1 MANRGNEED
10 EVEDE
15 VEVEDVIFVAVGKDV
30 KEGKSVLLWALKNSG
45 GKKICILHVHEPAQ
59 RIPFM
64 GTKAPAKSLTERI
77 VREHWEA
84 ERKEMHVI
92 LDEYLLFCR
101 QMGVRAQKLQIEMYS
116 IEKGIVELIS
126 KHKIQKLVMGAA
138 AEKHH
143 KREAS
148 RDTEIGDSNR
158 WQSVTLG
165 HNRGST
171 APGQSHCLPARCV
184 TLRNNSKSSGSG
196 IFQMTPPEGTEELS
210 SPKARLDAEGSSD
223 EWERL
228 SRSPA
233 GSGCSTGSPMV
244 DVTLTAWND
253 QGSDS
258 GLELN
263 ALSPALVYSRSPFTM
278 ELPSSSQQPSPE
290 LISSVSNMSTSS
302 SNGALSAVDAVFDN
316 TLYEQLQQ
324 AMAEAEKETRRR
336 QKAERDKIETVR
348 RAKEELVQRKEF
360 EKSLAKEK
368 EELEQVYKSQKNQLM
383 EELQISREREIS
395 LNGQIG
401 ELKKERDE
409 LQMELDRALKEAEEL
424 REKLKQAPVRQM
436 SQFSEFSLS
445 EIEEATQSF
454 DESLKIGQGGYGN
467 IYKGLLHQTEVA
479 IKTLQPNSSQGT
491 SEFQME
497 VHVLSQLRHPNLVKL
512 FGYCPEVFA
521 LIYEY
526 LPNGSLE
533 DRLRCRDNN
542 PPLSWK
548 TRIRIATELCS
559 VLVYLHSSKPHG
571 IVHGDLKPSNILL
584 DANFISKLSDFGICR
599 MLQYGRDSSNNATL
613 SHITVPKGTVPYI
626 DPDFFQTGVLTTKAD
641 VYSFGI
647 ILLQLLTGRPPFSLS
662 NDVKQALEA
671 GNLEA
676 LLDPLAGD
684 WPIVHAQKLARLG
697 LKCCDVNRKSRPDL
711 GSDVWKVLEPLRVAS
726 S

>member
-1 MANRGNEED
+1 MVVVTFETYAAKLIILGLISGPQRLGRMANRGNE
-10 EVEDE
+10 EDE

-101 QMGVRAQKLQIEMYS
+101 EMGVRAQKLQIEMYS

-143 KREAS
+143 KRNMMEISSNKAKYVRGEAPDYCHIHFICKGHLIFTREAS

-158 WQSVTLG
+158 W
-165 HNRGST
+165 
-171 APGQSHCLPARCV
+171 
-184 TLRNNSKSSGSG
+184 
-196 IFQMTPPEGTEELS
+196 
-210 SPKARLDAEGSSD
+210 
-223 EWERL
+223 
-228 SRSPA
+228 RS
-233 GSGCSTGSPMV
+233 
-244 DVTLTAWND
+244 VTLTAWND

-290 LISSVSNMSTSS
+290 LISS
-302 SNGALSAVDAVFDN
+302 DAVFDN